1 MFNTNLTA
9 DSFSTQ
15 LLRWFADHG
24 RHDLPWQH
32 PRSPYRVWLAE
43 IMLQQTQVQTV
54 IGYFNRF
61 VWRFPELSD
70 LAAASTDEVMQH
82 WAGLGYY
89 ARARNLHKT
98 AQIICLE
105 YGGQFPQDPD
115 LLQQLPGIGRSTAAA
130 ILAQAFAQRHAILDG
145 NVKRV
150 LCRYHGIHGWPGER
164 KVQDLLWQF
173 AEQHTPATH
182 VVDYTQAIMDMGAT
196 LCTRTRPRCVDCPVN
211 LDCYAHTQNC
221 VSQLPTG
228 KPRQSIPVRSTRML
242 VLRDAQ
248 GRVLLEKRP
257 PSGIWGGLWSL
268 PETTEESDLQTD
280 CQRRWGITV
289 DSIHSGIPFRH
300 TFSHYHLDI
309 TPLYLQVKNPGF
321 CVMEEDRW
329 LWYNNALSERPGLP
343 APVTA
348 ILDQLYEQDT

>member
-61 VWRFPELSD
+61 VSRFPELAD
-70 LAAASTDEVMQH
+70 LAAASTDDVMQH

-211 LDCYAHTQNC
+211 HDCYAHNQNC

-268 PETTEESDLQTD
+268 PETSEESDLQTD
-280 CQRRWGITV
+280 CQQRWGLTIEA
-289 DSIHSGIPFRH
+289 IHAGIPFRH